1 MCPLSVSLEGLS
13 LQLKE
18 CIRMMENCLDLAQ
31 QLHGC
36 EKHQIIHG
44 DIKAENV
51 LLGRNWRTGKRFA
64 ALADWGGA
72 VRLPEGSD
80 SVSIEVGTPCCQAPE
95 SLCCFDAISKEDIG
109 SQASTPSDMFSF
121 GAMLPR
127 VLFLFTEVLSV
138 LSPEVVDAIQRCLCL
153 DPNMRPSA
161 AEMCTILERCLVE
174 LRLAEEEEL
183 QTMQYVLDC
192 VNAPLQSQPRSMHL
206 MRHLLAF
213 VKDRQALGANVAE
226 PDFVQD
232 VDSAVLWLAADAVG
246 CADQLGDYV
255 WSVGC
260 GRLGVEQATVW
271 LEGWDDLLAHEGRV
285 MAALREQMLEEG
297 MHADWTMQRAK
308 DIFPDAF
315 AEAYRQKQMAF
326 GASLV

>member
-18 CIRMMENCLDLAQ
+18 CIPMIEICLDLAQ
-31 QLHGC
+31 QLEGC
-36 EKHQIIHG
+36 EKHRIIHG
-44 DIKAENV
+44 DIKPENA
-51 LLGRNWRTGKRFA
+51 LLGRSLRTGKRFA

-80 SVSIEVGTPCCQAPE
+80 SVGIVVGTPCCQAPE
-95 SLCCFDAISKEDIG
+95 SLCCYDAISGKDVG
-109 SQASTPSDMFSF
+109 SLASTPSDMFSF
-121 GAMLPR
+121 GVMLPR

-138 LSPEVVDAIQRCLCL
+138 LSPEVVDAIQRCLSF
-153 DPNMRPSA
+153 DPSMRPTA
-161 AEMCTILERCLVE
+161 TEMCTILERCLVE

-183 QTMQYVLDC
+183 HTMRYVLDC
-192 VNAPLQSQPRSMHL
+192 VSAPLEQQPRSMHL

-213 VKDRQALGANVAE
+213 IKERQALAANVAE

-232 VDSAVLWLAADAVG
+232 ADCAALWLAADAVG
-246 CADQLGDYV
+246 CADQLGEYV

-260 GRLGVEQATVW
+260 GRLGVELATVW

-285 MAALREQMLEEG
+285 MAALREQMLREG
-297 MHADWTMQRAK
+297 MRADWTLQRAK
-308 DIFPDAF
+308 DVFPHEF
-315 AEAYRQKQMAF
+315 SEAYRQMQMAF
-326 GASLV
+326 GAALV